1 MPSRVD
7 SFGIAFLDA
16 WLCRKPV
23 IGARTWGVS
32 DVIVE
37 RQNGLLVP
45 FGDAAALAEAIAYLL
60 DHPDEAAVMGRQGEA
75 MVYREHTWD
84 KKIALVRDL
93 YQGLLRDAS
102 QADARSV

>member
-1 MPSRVD
+1 
-7 SFGIAFLDA
+7 
-16 WLCRKPV
+16 
-23 IGARTWGVS
+23 
-32 DVIVE
+32 
-37 RQNGLLVP
+37 
-45 FGDAAALAEAIAYLL
+45 
-60 DHPDEAAVMGRQGEA
+60 MGRQGEA